1 MNINSR
7 TSKINFTGF
16 ASDAI
21 ASFTGLR
28 EAPIKLRAYINAI
41 QEGSGDPA
49 PDNIRPISGRD
60 SITITANS
68 VDYDISLGDTIY
80 GGILDVTTGVLTVD
94 KGHMDLSD
102 ITSWTYS
109 SSWSDTTTNVF
120 YSNVRSDI
128 YYPSYTYLSVT
139 NCDRFSV
146 GTRNQI
152 YNKDGIEKVSVSG
165 PVNSAS
171 ITIRIS
177 NTRATDS
184 SELITWLS
192 NNPTHIIYELA
203 TPITVQL
210 TPTQIYQI
218 IGSNS
223 ISSDSGNVEVY
234 YVTI

>member
-80 GGILDVTTGVLTVD
+80 GGILDVTTGVLTVTW
-94 KGHMDLSD
+94 KSADLSELGYTKTQSGLFLT
-102 ITSWTYS
+102 ISLAS
-109 SSWSDTTTNVF
+109 SIKKADSG
-120 YSNVRSDI
+120 
-128 YYPSYTYLSVT
+128 SVASPYIKSSHFKAI
-139 NCDRFSV
+139 DS
-146 GTRNQI
+146 Q
-152 YNKDGIEKVSVSG
+152 
-165 PVNSAS
+165 S
-171 ITIRIS
+171 ITGPQGSTPSS
-177 NTRATDS
+177 NGVMAENTSGHLYFNYTDVTTVDDFKAAMQS
-184 SELITWLS
+184 V
-192 NNPTHIIYELA
+192 NFIYELA

>member
-80 GGILDVTTGVLTVD
+80 GGSLDVTTGVLTVT
-94 KGHMDLSD
+94 HEIVDLG
-102 ITSWTYS
+102 TL
-109 SSWSDTTTNVF
+109 N
-120 YSNVRSDI
+120 
-128 YYPSYTYLSVT
+128 YTKIAY
-139 NCDRFSV
+139 
-146 GTRNQI
+146 G
-152 YNKDGIEKVSVSG
+152 
-165 PVNSAS
+165 
-171 ITIRIS
+171 S
-177 NTRATDS
+177 NTCFYADVPLGKSTGGTSQAFAICSQYVQANSIYIARNADKTFTFGDGYIS
-184 SELITWLS
+184 QRSQIKIVDNDYANSTVEQFKTAMNGVQLV
-192 NNPTHIIYELA
+192 YELA